1 MLIHF
6 WLMALRNLRRHRLY
20 SLINVGC
27 LAIGI
32 ATSLTILLY
41 VLHEHSYDQW
51 HARSRRIFQ
60 VGTWESLG
68 SWEYMQPLMS
78 YPVGP
83 AAQAADAGVEATV
96 SAFPAFLGADLKNPN
111 LPDARFRE
119 SNRFLFAD
127 SNFFTF
133 FSFRLLKGQAARLLD
148 RPFTVVLTKTAAK
161 KYFGNADPIG
171 KVLMLNE
178 KYPMEVTGVADD
190 VPSNSSIVFDMIASL
205 STMSALENYRPYL
218 QDQQLHSGSFYTWL
232 LLRQPGDTLRVER
245 TLSRLSLL
253 AQGKP
258 GLPGGDGMDTKES
271 HRFGLMPLGDTH
283 LKGSY
288 SAGNNKYLAAFT
300 MVAGLILL
308 LTLINY
314 MSLATARS
322 ASRAKEVGVRKVM
335 GAAGGRIAEQFYI
348 ESAVYALL
356 SFAAGVLLFLWFRPH
371 FCDLMHLHIDV
382 SFLWTPLVIGS
393 FAGLLILVILIA
405 GSYPSLV
412 LSSFRPVVVLY
423 GKLSR
428 QRGGE
433 RIRKGFIAFQFTLS
447 MALVIC
453 SVIIG
458 KQLYYM
464 RHMDTGVDREQV
476 LMLPYGE
483 TMDHLSEYKQAL
495 AALPPVTGTAMSC
508 NMLYS
513 GGTFVDLVHLPGNPV
528 PAQLNFMMVD
538 SGYIPLLGLKWK
550 EKPAGNHWYGR
561 NQIVIN
567 ETAEEAF
574 GLTGISGN
582 RTLHVQDSVIAVPG
596 ILKDYN
602 FLPLHSRIAPFGLE
616 VFADVNQIWS
626 PGIEGSLFIKIAPHV
641 NAPSLID
648 AIRKIYKRYDART
661 PFEFEFLDDA
671 YNNSYKLEDRLAALF
686 DWFTG
691 VAVVIACLGLFALA
705 TFAAQQ
711 RVKEIGIRKVL
722 GASVASVA
730 ALLSRDF
737 LRPVLL
743 AVVLACPLAWWF
755 MHNWLQQFPYRTPFS
770 WWIFPVAG
778 GSLVLFAL
786 GTVLFRTI
794 RAAQINPTVNLRTE

>member
-1 MLIHF
+1 
-6 WLMALRNLRRHRLY
+6 MALRNFRRHRLY

-41 VLHEHSYDQW
+41 VLHEHSYDRW
-51 HARSRRIFQ
+51 HAHSRRIFQ
-60 VGTWESLG
+60 VGTWESFG
-68 SWEYMQPLMS
+68 SGENMQQVMS

-83 AAQAADAGVEATV
+83 AAQAADADVEAMV
-96 SAFPAFLGADLKNPN
+96 RAFQAFLGVDLKNPN
-111 LPDARFRE
+111 LPEAHFRE
-119 SNRFLFAD
+119 SNRFFFAD

-133 FSFRLLKGQAARLLD
+133 FSFRLLKGRAARMLD

-161 KYFGNADPIG
+161 KYFGNSDPIG

-232 LLRQPGDTLRVER
+232 LLRQPGDTIRVER
-245 TLSRLSLL
+245 DLARLSLL

-258 GLPGGDGMDTKES
+258 GLPGGNGADMKES
-271 HRFGLMPLGDTH
+271 HRFALMPLGDTH

-288 SAGNNKYLAAFT
+288 TAGNNKYLAAFT
-300 MVAGLILL
+300 LVAGLIML

-335 GAAGGRIAEQFYI
+335 GAGGGRIAEQFYI
-348 ESAVYALL
+348 ESAMYALL

-371 FCDLMHLHIDV
+371 FCDLMHLRIDA

-428 QRGGE
+428 QQGSE
-433 RIRKGFIAFQFTLS
+433 RIRKSFIVFQFTLS
-447 MALVIC
+447 MALVVC
-453 SVIIG
+453 SLVIG
-458 KQLYYM
+458 KQLFFM

-483 TMDHLSEYKQAL
+483 TMDHLNEYKQTV
-495 AALPPVTGTAMSC
+495 AALPAVNRTAIAYSKI
-508 NMLYS
+508 YS
-513 GGTFVDLVHLPGNPV
+513 GGTFAELVHLPGKAV

-582 RTLHVQDSVIAVPG
+582 RKLDVQDSVIGVPG

-602 FLPLHSRIAPFGLE
+602 FLPLQSRIEPFGLE
-616 VFADVNQIWS
+616 VVADVNQVWS
-626 PGIEGSLFIKIAPHV
+626 PGISGCLFIKIAPHV
-641 NAPSLID
+641 NIPSLID
-648 AIRKIYKRYDART
+648 AIHKIYNRYDTRT
-661 PFEFEFLDDA
+661 AFEFQFLDDA
-671 YNNSYKLEDRLAALF
+671 YNSTFKLEDRLAALF
-686 DWFTG
+686 DWFTAI
-691 VAVVIACLGLFALA
+691 AVVIASLGLFALA

-722 GASVASVA
+722 GASVASVS

-737 LRPVLL
+737 LKPVLL

-755 MHNWLQQFPYRTPFS
+755 MHNWLQNFPYRTPFS
-770 WWIFPVAG
+770 WWIFLLAG
-778 GSLVLFAL
+778 GTLVLFAL

-794 RAAQINPTVNLRTE
+794 QAARVSPTINLRSE

>member
-1 MLIHF
+1 MLIHY
-6 WLMALRNLRRHRLY
+6 WRMALRNFSRHRLY

-51 HARSRRIFQ
+51 HANSRRIFQ
-60 VGTWESLG
+60 VGTWESYG
-68 SWEYMQPLMS
+68 SWEYMQPVVS

-83 AAQAADAGVEATV
+83 AVQAADAGVQATV
-96 SAFPAFLGADLKNPN
+96 RAFQAFLGVDLKNPN

-119 SNRFLFAD
+119 SNRFFFAD

-133 FSFRLLKGQAARLLD
+133 FSFRLLKGQTARMLN

-171 KVLMLNE
+171 KVLILNE

-205 STMSALENYRPYL
+205 PTMSALENYRPYL

-232 LLRQPGDTLRVER
+232 LLRQPGDTLQVEKD
-245 TLSRLSLL
+245 LSRLSLL

-271 HRFGLMPLGDTH
+271 HRFALMPLGDTH

-288 SAGNNKYLAAFT
+288 SVGNNKYLASFT
-300 MVAGLILL
+300 LVAGLIML
-308 LTLINY
+308 LTLFNY

-322 ASRAKEVGVRKVM
+322 VSRAKEVGVRKVM
-335 GAAGGRIAEQFYI
+335 GAGGGRIAGQFYI
-348 ESAVYALL
+348 ESAVYALV
-356 SFAAGVLLFLWFRPH
+356 SFAAGVLLFLWFRPY
-371 FCDLMHLHIDV
+371 FCDLMHLRIDA

-428 QRGGE
+428 QRGSE
-433 RIRKGFIAFQFTLS
+433 RIRKGFIVFQFTLS

-453 SVIIG
+453 SVVIG
-458 KQLYYM
+458 KQLFFM

-483 TMDHLSEYKQAL
+483 TMDHLNEYKRAV
-495 AALPPVTGTAMSC
+495 AALPAVNRTAIAYSKI
-508 NMLYS
+508 YS
-513 GGTFVDLVHLPGNPV
+513 GGTFVELVHLPGKAV
-528 PAQLNFMMVD
+528 PAQLRFMMVD

-574 GLTGISGN
+574 GLTGVSGN
-582 RTLHVQDSVIAVPG
+582 RTLHVQDSVIGVPG
-596 ILKDYN
+596 ILKDFN
-602 FLPLHSRIAPFGLE
+602 FLPLHNRIAPFGLE
-616 VFADVNQIWS
+616 VFADVNQVWS
-626 PGIEGSLFIKIAPHV
+626 PGISGCLFIKIAPHV
-641 NAPSLID
+641 NTPSLID
-648 AIRKIYKRYDART
+648 AIHKIYTRYDART
-661 PFEFEFLDDA
+661 PFEFQFLDDA
-671 YNNSYKLEDRLAALF
+671 YNSAYRLEDRLAALF

-691 VAVVIACLGLFALA
+691 IAVVIACLGLFALA

-711 RVKEIGIRKVL
+711 RLKEIGIRKVL

-743 AVVLACPLAWWF
+743 AIALACPLAWWY

-770 WWIFPVAG
+770 WWVFPIAG
-778 GSLVLFAL
+778 ATLALFAL

-794 RAAQINPTVNLRTE
+794 KAAQVNPTINLRSE